1 MTFKKDKTQY
11 NSHLSHR
18 VCHVYA
24 KKMRVCATQS
34 VRTTRCSVST
44 EHDLCERSHPLVRV
58 PAPALFRPADE
69 EGLCCGVVAPLKDLP
84 NPWCRD

>member
-18 VCHVYA
+18 VCYVYA
-24 KKMRVCATQS
+24 IYVYARMRVCVTQS

-44 EHDLCERSHPLVRV
+44 EHDLCERSHSLVRV
-58 PAPALFRPADE
+58 PAPALFGRLTRKVD
-69 EGLCCGVVAPLKDLP
+69 LC
-84 NPWCRD
+84 